1 MNIVIKNEGEF
12 SNIII
17 YLYKENKKKTKIKV
31 GTISQKE
38 LDIDINIYRYISF
51 KSNKKKS
58 PKIYL
63 NEYCSCFVLKNIRDN
78 LINVYIENN
87 KIEKT
92 GKVLKMNMK
101 DIKNLSYRP
110 GTTKRIFTFVPSS
123 YDPNKKYAL
132 LVAFDGQ
139 NLFSQENTNK
149 YTVKNDCFGSWQ
161 LDVSLSLICQD
172 TIVVSIDNADKW
184 RDFELLMNDDFGEH
198 EEKIYKEFE
207 KDTVPHIGRLDEIG
221 RFIMT
226 NVLPY
231 CMKNYSIDESR
242 IGIMGSSSGGIASFY
257 LGMEYSNI
265 FTHIF
270 SFSPAINLFK
280 KEAYSKYFA
289 SKHFSLNKRPL
300 LYLYYGGKRQ
310 FLEKDLLPSYYFIND
325 ILHFYS
331 HPNDLIINS
340 YNKEGRHNEMFWRYE
355 CLNALK
361 YFK

>member
-1 MNIVIKNEGEF
+1 
-12 SNIII
+12 
-17 YLYKENKKKTKIKV
+17 
-31 GTISQKE
+31 
-38 LDIDINIYRYISF
+38 
-51 KSNKKKS
+51 
-58 PKIYL
+58 
-63 NEYCSCFVLKNIRDN
+63 
-78 LINVYIENN
+78 
-87 KIEKT
+87 
-92 GKVLKMNMK
+92 
-101 DIKNLSYRP
+101 
-110 GTTKRIFTFVPSS
+110 
-123 YDPNKKYAL
+123 
-132 LVAFDGQ
+132 
-139 NLFSQENTNK
+139 
-149 YTVKNDCFGSWQ
+149 
-161 LDVSLSLICQD
+161 
-172 TIVVSIDNADKW
+172 
-184 RDFELLMNDDFGEH
+184 
-198 EEKIYKEFE
+198 
-207 KDTVPHIGRLDEIG
+207 
-221 RFIMT
+221 MT

-231 CMKNYSIDESR
+231 CMKNYSIDENR

-331 HPNDLIINS
+331 YPNDLIINS